1 MAFERCLV
9 GCVCG
14 STRRSMARRELLR
27 GAAPTGA
34 EISRR
39 RGARRRDASCCAE
52 LLLRELA
59 AALGVEPH
67 NDKKMEVLQQVQG

>member
-1 MAFERCLV
+1 MMHTHTHTPRQHPWHSSDVL
-9 GCVCG
+9 
-14 STRRSMARRELLR
+14 S
-27 GAAPTGA
+27 GACAV
-34 EISRR
+34 R
-39 RGARRRDASCCAE
+39 RGARWRDASCCAE